1 MPFDKNRLPEGE
13 GGRAAVA
20 AFVSA
25 LLVSL
30 SLVLGGIAGMHLEG
44 REEATPSVVER
55 AMENDA
61 VVAFLGLDE

>member
-1 MPFDKNRLPEGE
+1 MPFDKNRLPSAD
-13 GGRAAVA
+13 GGRAALTSLI
-20 AFVSA
+20 SA

-30 SLVLGGIAGMHLEG
+30 SLVLGGIANAQLER
-44 REEATPSVVER
+44 REDTTPAVVER